1 MSGISIRGDLIL
13 KKFSMFLFLYMFLN
27 IKVRYFAD
35 HPVESSFIHVRAGGL
50 HCGQR
55 EHSRPK
61 GEKQGWR
68 KAAAV
73 QSRRQRR
80 RRMTTTV
87 A

>member
-55 EHSRPK
+55 EHSRLK
-61 GEKQGWR
+61 REKQGWR
-68 KAAAV
+68 KVAAV

-80 RRMTTTV
+80 RLITTIV

>member
-61 GEKQGWR
+61 REKQGWR

-73 QSRRQRR
+73 QRR